1 MAWIRA
7 GAMGATA
14 AAGSLEVEDSRL
26 DGMGNLRGMTSKNT
40 KQNNHDGFILLAKN
54 RYANKNTVF
63 F

>member
-1 MAWIRA
+1 
-7 GAMGATA
+7 MGATA